1 MSSLPPG
8 VSDYDIDRHVNGP
21 MCNCGHWWCD
31 HNDDKDNSC
40 DCFTNVG
47 LKIECPC
54 TKFTEGEPEPEYD
67 HDD

>member
-8 VSDYDIDRHVNGP
+8 VSDYDIDRHTNGP
-21 MCNCGHWWCD
+21 MCTCGHWSCD
-31 HNDDKDNSC
+31 HNEDDTC
-40 DCFTNVG
+40 DCYINFFK
-47 LKIECPC
+47 KIECPC